1 MMNIIDGSTEDR
13 GQHVTGFDRWQLIGI
28 TEQDQLRTVVDGF
41 DQLAHQRQIHHRGF
55 IDHHDVE
62 GQRVVGVMAE
72 TWRVRDHPEQ
82 AVQRAGIGGQGRK
95 QPGIDALRRH
105 LRGGTVQA
113 FGHAIGGTTGGC
125 GQGHARRRA
134 AGLQRLG
141 DAQHQ
146 QARDR
151 GGLAGAGATGD
162 EQQCTP
168 QCKRGG
174 AGLAVVVASVGE
186 QAGEQRRERGAAGIR
201 HRLRGDALQLQ
212 CKPAFVFAIAAQ
224 VEQAVFED
232 ERGGFGGGVRCLR
245 GGHETRGRKL
255 LHPGRHIG
263 PGDVGIDQLPWRG
276 GIERGVTMRDGERC
290 QRGGGQHVVRRGGI
304 EPAQGLRQCFVQRT
318 QRTDTLEF
326 AQQAHAVA
334 PSARPNSA
342 SSACTSSG
350 AKRCAW
356 MPGDVLLPASRP
368 RQNR

>member
-1 MMNIIDGSTEDR
+1 MAPEGRFVFPACAGMTSILAGGTEDR
-13 GQHVTGFDRWQLIGI
+13 GQHIAGLYRWQLIRI
-28 TEQDQLRTVVDGF
+28 TEQDQLRTFGDGF

-55 IDHHDVE
+55 IDHHDAE
-62 GQRVVGVMAE
+62 RQRVVGVMAE
-72 TWRVRDHPEQ
+72 TWRVRDHPKQ

-95 QPGIDALRRH
+95 QPGVDALRRH
-105 LRGGTVQA
+105 LCGGAVQA
-113 FGHAIGGTTGGC
+113 FGHAVGGTTGGC

-134 AGLQRLG
+134 AGLQCLC

-151 GGLAGAGATGD
+151 GGLAGAGAAGD

-174 AGLAVVVASVGE
+174 AGLAVVVAGVGE

-232 ERGGFGGGVRCLR
+232 ERGGFGGGVRDLR
-245 GGHETRGRKL
+245 GGDETRCGQR
-255 LHPGRHIG
+255 LHPCGGLRPRQI
-263 PGDVGIDQLPWRG
+263 GIDHKVRSCQV
-276 GIERGVTMRDGERC
+276 EAGVAVCDCQRC
-290 QRGGGQHVVRRGGI
+290 QRGSGQHVVRRGGI

-318 QRTDTLEF
+318 QRADTLEF
-326 AQQAHAVA
+326 AQQTHAAA
-334 PSARPNSA
+334 PSA
-342 SSACTSSG
+342 
-350 AKRCAW
+350 
-356 MPGDVLLPASRP
+356 
-368 RQNR
+368 